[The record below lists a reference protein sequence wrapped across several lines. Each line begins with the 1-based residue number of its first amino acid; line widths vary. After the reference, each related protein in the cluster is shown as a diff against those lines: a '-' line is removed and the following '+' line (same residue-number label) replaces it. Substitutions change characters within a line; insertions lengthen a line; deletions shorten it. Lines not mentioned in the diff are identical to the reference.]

1 MRKGWVGALLGLV
14 LALALAEG
22 QEDHGH
28 GGEKL
33 YTRVAVADAEK
44 PVVAVYDEEG
54 KELGRFTVPSPAA
67 LYSLPGGQYVLMV
80 HRDGDAVGFL
90 YGGLDLEDHGEHKDV
105 KPKNPYVAATLRTG
119 PKPTHAHVG
128 EPWLAVFHDGDGT
141 VALFDLRRLGL
152 DLTPRLVATGGAD
165 HGAVVPLGETLL
177 VGTLEGGRVEAYT
190 LGGTRVLALPEACP
204 RLHGEAV
211 LGEVAA
217 FGCADG
223 VLLVEQ
229 RGRGL
234 VGRKLPY
241 PPGSPQ
247 GARVGVLASH
257 PAHPFLVGNFGQGLL
272 FVFPKE
278 GRLEALPLPARPLA
292 FAFDPDGKALY
303 VLTADGRL
311 HRLDPKERRV
321 VASLEAVS
329 PEAQG
334 ASTARM
340 AVGHG
345 VAFVTDPVRG
355 EVVRVE
361 LDRFQVSGRFS
372 VGGKPRNIALFQVEG
387 VEH

>member
-1 MRKGWVGALLGLV
+1 
-14 LALALAEG
+14 
-22 QEDHGH
+22 
-28 GGEKL
+28 
-33 YTRVAVADAEK
+33 
-44 PVVAVYDEEG
+44 
-54 KELGRFTVPSPAA
+54 
-67 LYSLPGGQYVLMV
+67 
-80 HRDGDAVGFL
+80 
-90 YGGLDLEDHGEHKDV
+90 
-105 KPKNPYVAATLRTG
+105 
-119 PKPTHAHVG
+119 
-128 EPWLAVFHDGDGT
+128 
-141 VALFDLRRLGL
+141 
-152 DLTPRLVATGGAD
+152 
-165 HGAVVPLGETLL
+165 
-177 VGTLEGGRVEAYT
+177 
-190 LGGTRVLALPEACP
+190 
-204 RLHGEAV
+204 
-211 LGEVAA
+211 
-217 FGCADG
+217 
-223 VLLVEQ
+223 
-229 RGRGL
+229 
-234 VGRKLPY
+234 
-241 PPGSPQ
+241 
-247 GARVGVLASH
+247 VGVLASH

-334 ASTARM
+334 APTARM